1 MTSAKFSGFLTPTL
15 PLSKFVQ
22 FSDTLHVLWMSFL
35 DYTPLHG
42 TFMKIADD
50 RQTKYSVESGA
61 WLYKKGKNMNF
72 ATLS

>member
-1 MTSAKFSGFLTPTL
+1 MTSAKFLGFLTPTL

-22 FSDTLHVLWMSFL
+22 FSDTPLSFGRHFW
-35 DYTPLHG
+35 TIPPLHG